1 VAPQGGRRRLALLA
15 LVAAALPAAA
25 APAPRPVPALD
36 HVVVVV
42 FENKERDA
50 VLGSGAAPTFDR
62 LARDYADLAQYFA
75 LTHPSLPN
83 YLALVS
89 GSTHGIR
96 VDCTTCVAS
105 GATLGDE
112 LTAAGRTWGA
122 YAEGY
127 PSSSRFAKRHV
138 PFLYFPGGRTNVH
151 PLTALRVERL
161 PSFALVVPDL
171 CHDMHDCP
179 VATGDRWLASFV
191 TPLLRVPRTV
201 VFVVFD
207 EGTSARHGGGHVAA
221 IAAGTAVRRHVA
233 YRARTGHYALL
244 RTIEDALGVP
254 PLGESRRARPLT
266 GIWR

>member
-1 VAPQGGRRRLALLA
+1 VAPLGAT
-15 LVAAALPAAA
+15 
-25 APAPRPVPALD
+25 APAPPPKLD

-42 FENKERDA
+42 FENKERNA
-50 VLGSGAAPTFDR
+50 VLGSGAAPAFDA
-62 LARDYADLAQYFA
+62 LAHEYADLTQYYA

-96 VDCTTCVAS
+96 DDCTTCRVS
-105 GATLGDE
+105 GRTIGDE
-112 LTAAGRTWGA
+112 LTVAGRSWAA
-122 YAEGY
+122 YAEGD
-127 PSSSRFAKRHV
+127 PTSPRFAKRHV
-138 PFLYFPGGRTNVH
+138 PFLYFARDRAHVR
-151 PLTALRVERL
+151 PLTALDPKRL
-161 PSFALVVPDL
+161 PAFAFVTPDL

-179 VATGDRWLASFV
+179 VATGDRWLANFV
-191 TPLLRVPRTV
+191 KPLLRVPRTA

-207 EGTSARHGGGHVAA
+207 EGTTARGGGGHVAA

-233 YRARTGHYALL
+233 YGIRAGHYELL